1 MLSNGDEIVKIV
13 ANGPKFLT
21 QNQIQPNMLQI
32 ILFTFYL
39 HVSSKKY
46 EIFNRL

>member
-1 MLSNGDEIVKIV
+1 MGKVVKNG

-21 QNQIQPNMLQI
+21 QNQIQPNVLQI
-32 ILFTFYL
+32 ILFTFYV

>member
-1 MLSNGDEIVKIV
+1 MGMKIVKNG

-21 QNQIQPNMLQI
+21 QSQIQPNMLQI
-32 ILFTFYL
+32 ISFPFYL